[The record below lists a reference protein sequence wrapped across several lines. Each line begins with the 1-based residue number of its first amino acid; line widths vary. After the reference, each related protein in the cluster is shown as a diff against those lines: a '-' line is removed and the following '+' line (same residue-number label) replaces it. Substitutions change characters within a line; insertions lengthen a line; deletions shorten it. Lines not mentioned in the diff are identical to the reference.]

1 MANTIRIK
9 RRATGAAGAPTSLQN
24 AELAFNEVDNTLYY
38 GKGTGGAGGTA
49 TTVEPIGGTGTFV
62 DKTSTQTISGAK
74 TFSSTITGSVSGN
87 AGTADALSSGIE
99 IALTGDATGSVTGV
113 DGSGNV
119 SIEVTVADDSHNH
132 VAANIDDFDT
142 QVRTNRLNEM
152 AAPNGNVAMA
162 GFIIGGLGTPTNDG
176 DAATKG
182 YVDGVKQA
190 LDIKASVKV
199 TTTANIT
206 LSGTQT
212 IDGQAVSA
220 GDRVL
225 VKDQTDAA
233 TNGIYV
239 CAAGGW
245 ARADDFGTTVDASTG
260 SFAFVEAG
268 TVNAGNGF
276 VLTTTGHTLG
286 TNNLVF
292 TQFSGAGQI
301 TAGAGLT
308 KSGNTINAVGTAD
321 QITVAADAIGIS
333 TTYAGQGSITTLG
346 TIATGTWQS
355 TAVGAAYGGTGKT
368 SLTSNGI
375 LYGNGT
381 GAVGVTAAGA
391 NSAILQSNNGTPEW
405 VTTLDGGTF

>member
-87 AGTADALSSGIE
+87 AATADALSSGFE
-99 IALTGDATGSVTGV
+99 IALTGDATGTATGV

-119 SIEVTVADDSHNH
+119 SITVTVADDSHNH

-245 ARADDFGTTVDASTG
+245 TRADDFGTTVDASTG